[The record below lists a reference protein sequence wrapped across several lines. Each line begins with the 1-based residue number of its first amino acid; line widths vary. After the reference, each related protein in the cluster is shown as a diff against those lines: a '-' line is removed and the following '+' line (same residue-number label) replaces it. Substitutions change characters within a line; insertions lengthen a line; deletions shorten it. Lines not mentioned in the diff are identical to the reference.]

1 MQQYIGYACILAA
14 ATSWGF
20 IGSLTRFCLED
31 GLGPME
37 IAFWRMLL
45 SSVFF
50 LLHAARIGA
59 HRLHNLKDTA
69 TIFLFGA
76 LALGGLFS
84 SFFGVVQLGGAAL
97 AAVLLYT
104 APAWV
109 ALFSRFIYKETITR
123 TKYIA
128 MGLSLAGVIFISLSG
143 GGLGGKI
150 PLTAVLLGLL
160 TGVLYSTHYVFTK
173 EYLRRYSPITLYG
186 FAMLFGAIAVLPF
199 VTFAP
204 KSASTWG
211 VLITLAFVTGYLA
224 YWVYSEGMRRLPL
237 TKAAILATLEPVV
250 ATFVAWWIW
259 GEAFSLGGWVGAG
272 LIVAAVFALVTE
284 KKEA

>member
-1 MQQYIGYACILAA
+1 MQHYIGYACILAA
-14 ATSWGF
+14 AVSWGF
-20 IGSLTRFCLED
+20 IGSLSRFCLEE

-37 IAFWRMLL
+37 IAFWRMLF
-45 SSVFF
+45 SSGFF
-50 LLHAARIGA
+50 LLHAARLRS
-59 HRLHNLKDTA
+59 HKLHSAKDA
-69 TIFLFGA
+69 LIIFLFGA
-76 LALGGLFS
+76 AALGGLFS

-109 ALFSRFIYKETITR
+109 ALLSHFLYKERITL

-128 MGLSLAGVIFISLSG
+128 MALSLGGVVFISLSG
-143 GGLGGKI
+143 GGLGGDI

-173 EYLRRYSPITLYG
+173 AFLHRYTPLTLYG

-199 VTFAP
+199 VTFTA
-204 KSASTWG
+204 KSLKSWG
-211 VLITLAFVTGYLA
+211 VLITLAFVTGYIA

-237 TKAAILATLEPVV
+237 TKAAIIATLEPVV

-259 GEAFSLGGWVGAG
+259 GEAFSLGGWAGAG
-272 LIVAAVFALVTE
+272 LIIIAVFALVTE